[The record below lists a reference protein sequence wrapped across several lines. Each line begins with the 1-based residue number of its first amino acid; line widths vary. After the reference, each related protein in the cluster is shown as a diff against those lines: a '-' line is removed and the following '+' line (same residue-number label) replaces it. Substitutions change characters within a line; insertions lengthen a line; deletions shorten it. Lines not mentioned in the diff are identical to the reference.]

1 MGGVRKVEIEAGAGF
16 FDVRVEIEA
25 SGVVYVR
32 VYRGLSV
39 VMSYSGKSVDE
50 AAGKLIEALRRIE
63 EALAD
68 VVKVAKRLEDRTP
81 QGVA

>member
-1 MGGVRKVEIEAGAGF
+1 MEIEAGAGL

-32 VYRGLSV
+32 VYRGLDA
-39 VMSYSGKSVDE
+39 VMSYSGRSVDE
-50 AAGKLIEALRRIE
+50 AVGKLVEALRRIE

-68 VVKVAKRLEDRTP
+68 VVKVARRLDAGTQ
-81 QGVA
+81 QGVV